1 MLKTYFP
8 NFRKLVAPITRPESE
23 RLLLVIHHLVV
34 DLVSWQVLLE
44 DLESLGENRIEI
56 AFSMRLYTATSKGKV
71 YSF

>member
-8 NFRKLVAPITRPESE
+8 NFRKLVAPITRPGEE

-44 DLESLGENRIEI
+44 DLESLGWRWGFPC
-56 AFSMRLYTATSKGKV
+56 ASCYFKDLQRGRFTV
-71 YSF
+71 